1 MDLGLKGKVA
11 MVTGAGSQV
20 GFGKAICLLLAREGC
35 DIIAADLDF
44 PGAQKT
50 AAEVEKLGRKAMAV
64 KCNITVKADCEA
76 MAKAALEKFGKI
88 DILVNNAGGIAA
100 QGGPFEKQSEETWD
114 KNYALNLKG
123 PMLVT
128 QAVFSSM
135 VAHKYGKIICI
146 ASDTAKM
153 AFPGVDMYSI
163 AKSGVYIFARGLA
176 KALAK
181 DNINVNVVSP
191 GWSMDTNFVSAPKEI
206 KDEMT
211 KTRFIP
217 ETPLAKGTTV
227 MDIASA
233 VAYLASD
240 LSGDITGQVLSIS
253 GGSTMQ

>member
-11 MVTGAGSQV
+11 LVTGAGSQV
-20 GFGKAICLLLAREGC
+20 GFGKAICILLAQEGC
-35 DIIAADLDF
+35 DIVAADLDYE
-44 PGAQKT
+44 GAQKT
-50 AAEVEKLGRKAMAV
+50 AAEVEQMGRQALAV
-64 KCNITVKADCEA
+64 KCNITLKADCEA

-100 QGGPFEKQSEETWD
+100 HGGPFEKQTEEIWD

-128 QAVFSSM
+128 QAVFQSM
-135 VAHKYGKIICI
+135 VERKYGKIINI

-163 AKSGVYIFARGLA
+163 AKAGVYIFSRGLA

-191 GWSMDTNFVSAPKEI
+191 GWSMDTNFVSAPKEV
-206 KDEMT
+206 KDQMT
-211 KTRFIP
+211 KTRFLP
-217 ETPLAKGTTV
+217 ETPLGKGTTPL
-227 MDIASA
+227 DIAAA

-240 LSGDITGQVLSIS
+240 LAGDITGQVLSIS

>member
-11 MVTGAGSQV
+11 LVTGAGSQV
-20 GFGKAICLLLAREGC
+20 GFGKAICLLLAQEGC

-50 AAEVEKLGRKAMAV
+50 AAEVEKLGTQALAV
-64 KCNITVKADCEA
+64 KCNITFKADCEA
-76 MAKAALEKFGKI
+76 MAKAALAKFGKI

-100 QGGPFEKQSEETWD
+100 QGGPFEKQTEESWD

-135 VAHKYGKIICI
+135 VARKYGKIISI

-163 AKSGVYIFARGLA
+163 AKSGVYIFTRGLA

-181 DNINVNVVSP
+181 DNINVNIVSP
-191 GWSMDTNFVSAPKEI
+191 GWSMDTNFVSAPREV
-206 KDEMT
+206 KDQMT
-211 KTRFIP
+211 KTRFLP
-217 ETPLAKGTTV
+217 ETPLGKGTTT

-240 LSGDITGQVLSIS
+240 LSGDITGQVLSVS
-253 GGSTMQ
+253 GGTTMQ

>member
-1 MDLGLKGKVA
+1 MDLKLKGKVA
-11 MVTGAGSQV
+11 LVTGAGSQV
-20 GFGKAICLLLAREGC
+20 GFGKAICLLLAEEGC
-35 DIIAADLDF
+35 DIIAADIDL

-50 AAEVEKLGRKAMAV
+50 AAEVEKLGRKALAV
-64 KCNITVKADCEA
+64 KCNITVKADCESL
-76 MAKAALEKFGKI
+76 AKAAIDKFKQI

-100 QGGPFEKQSEETWD
+100 QGGPYEKQTEEMWD

-128 QAVFSSM
+128 QAVFPHM
-135 VAHKYGKIICI
+135 VVRKYGKIINI

-163 AKSGVYIFARGLA
+163 AKAGVYIFTRGLA

-181 DNINVNVVSP
+181 DNINVNIVSP
-191 GWSMDTNFVSAPKEI
+191 GWSLDTDFMKGPKEM
-206 KDEMT
+206 KQGAE
-211 KTRFIP
+211 KRFLA
-217 ETPLAKGTTV
+217 ETPLGKGTTV
-227 MDIASA
+227 MDIAAA

-240 LSGDITGQVLSIS
+240 LAGDITGQVLSIS

>member
-11 MVTGAGSQV
+11 VVTGAGSQV
-20 GFGKAICLLLAREGC
+20 GFGKAICLLLAQEGC
-35 DIIAADLDF
+35 DIVAADLDF

-50 AAEVEKLGRKAMAV
+50 AAEVEKLGRKALAV

-76 MAKAALEKFGKI
+76 MAKAAIDKFGKI

-100 QGGPFEKQSEETWD
+100 MGGPYEKQTEEAWD
-114 KNYALNLKG
+114 KNYVLNLKG

-128 QAVFSSM
+128 QAIFQHM
-135 VAHKYGKIICI
+135 VGRKYGKIINV

-163 AKSGVYIFARGLA
+163 AKAGVYVFTRGLA
-176 KALAK
+176 KALAPS
-181 DNINVNVVSP
+181 NINVNIVSP
-191 GWSMDTNFVSAPKEI
+191 GWSMDTDFMKAPKEI
-206 KDEMT
+206 KDQIT
-211 KTRFIP
+211 KTRFLP
-217 ETPLAKGTTV
+217 ETPLGKGTTV

>member
-11 MVTGAGSQV
+11 LVTGAGSQV
-20 GFGKAICLLLAREGC
+20 GFGKAICLLLAAEGC
-35 DIIAADLDF
+35 DIIAADMDL
-44 PGAQKT
+44 PGAEKT
-50 AAEVEKLGRKAMAV
+50 AAEVVKLGRKAIAV
-64 KCNITVKADCEA
+64 KCNITIKADCTA
-76 MAKAALEKFGKI
+76 MAKTALDKFGKI

-100 QGGPFEKQSEETWD
+100 QGGPFESQDESVWD

-128 QAVFSSM
+128 QAIFPSM
-135 VAHKYGKIICI
+135 VARKYGKIINV

-153 AFPGVDMYSI
+153 VFPGVDMYSI
-163 AKSGVYIFARGLA
+163 AKSGVYIFSRGLA
-176 KALAK
+176 KAVAK

-191 GWSMDTNFVSAPKEI
+191 GWSMDTDFMKAPKEI
-206 KDEMT
+206 KDQIT

-227 MDIASA
+227 MDIAAA

>member
-11 MVTGAGSQV
+11 LVTGAGSQI
-20 GFGKAICLLLAREGC
+20 GFGKAICLLLAAEGC

-44 PGAQKT
+44 AGAEKT
-50 AAEVEKLGRKAMAV
+50 AAEVVKLGRQAIAV
-64 KCNITVKADCEA
+64 KCDITVKADCQA
-76 MAKAALEKFGKI
+76 MAKTALDKFGKI

-100 QGGPFEKQSEETWD
+100 QGGPFEAQEETVWD
-114 KNYALNLKG
+114 KNYTLNLKG

-128 QAVFSSM
+128 QAIIPNM
-135 VAHKYGKIICI
+135 IAKKYGKIINV

-153 AFPGVDMYSI
+153 VFPGVDMYSI
-163 AKSGVYIFARGLA
+163 AKAGVYIFSRGLA
-176 KALAK
+176 KAVAK
-181 DNINVNVVSP
+181 NNINVNVISP
-191 GWSMDTNFVSAPKEI
+191 GWSMDTDFMKGPKEM
-206 KDEMT
+206 KENVAKHFTAD
-211 KTRFIP
+211 
-217 ETPLAKGTTV
+217 TPLAKGTTV